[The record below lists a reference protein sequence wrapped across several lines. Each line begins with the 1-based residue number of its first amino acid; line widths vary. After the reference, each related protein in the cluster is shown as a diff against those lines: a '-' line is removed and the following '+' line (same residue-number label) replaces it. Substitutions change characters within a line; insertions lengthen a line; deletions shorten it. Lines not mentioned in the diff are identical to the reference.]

1 MEREFQASTREEA
14 IRVADEWWKAQ
25 KDLVTITRYVYA
37 ANDGPGIDTS
47 NRWCVLIHYRKKARN
62 SDRSVG
68 YSS

>member
-25 KDLVTITRYVYA
+25 TGLVTITRYVYA

-47 NRWCVLIHYRKKARN
+47 NRWCVLIHYRKNAGN
-62 SDRSVG
+62 SDRSG
-68 YSS
+68 DRSQ